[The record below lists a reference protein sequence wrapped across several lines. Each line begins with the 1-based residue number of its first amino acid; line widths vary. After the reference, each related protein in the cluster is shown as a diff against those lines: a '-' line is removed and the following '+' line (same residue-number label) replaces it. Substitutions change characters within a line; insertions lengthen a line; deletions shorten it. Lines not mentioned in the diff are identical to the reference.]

1 MNQKQNGL
9 AQHEAEP
16 ARIQAVHEW
25 ETKFVS
31 AWLEEWKIKQGT
43 A

>member
-9 AQHEAEP
+9 TQHEAEP

-25 ETKFVS
+25 EKQFVS
-31 AWLEEWKIKQGT
+31 AWLEEWKVKQGT